1 MAPVPPS
8 MMKRACC
15 RGAMSGCCRD
25 LREGFFGSG
34 LRPLMCSALAS
45 ANASRALSDEL
56 VPTKWHASCFS
67 PTSTCKDPNTYTSH
81 LTEVASLAFHP
92 VPPTSTYRMS
102 YISRSTIAAPSAL
115 LATASFV
122 LAKASCTQ
130 IQSPAGDFACDASLL
145 SARNLQLQL
154 QLEFNFE

>member
-1 MAPVPPS
+1 MPPS

-67 PTSTCKDPNTYTSH
+67 PTSTCTDPNTYTSH
-81 LTEVASLAFHP
+81 VTEVASLAFHP
-92 VPPTSTYRMS
+92 VPPTSTYRHITL
-102 YISRSTIAAPSAL
+102 YHCCPISIACNFIIRPCQGIIHSNTEPSW
-115 LATASFV
+115 
-122 LAKASCTQ
+122 
-130 IQSPAGDFACDASLL
+130 
-145 SARNLQLQL
+145 
-154 QLEFNFE
+154 